1 MHNCKALPF
10 NFWNP
15 TPVLLDKQNWPAVV
29 KCNVLI
35 GVVFLLSAPVI
46 SITDTDGDVAENGR
60 EFHSDS
66 KVCATFFYDVQLSGL
81 TSQ

>member
-10 NFWNP
+10 NFLNP
-15 TPVLLDKQNWPAVV
+15 TPVLRVKQNWPAFV
-29 KCNVLI
+29 KCNVLT
-35 GVVFLLSAPVI
+35 GVIVFLLSAPVI

-60 EFHSDS
+60 ELHSDS
-66 KVCATFFYDVQLSGL
+66 KVCATFFMMLSAL